1 MEGLFEKQAAIYLTA
16 RPGYPRKWF
25 SKLAALSPHHYLAW
39 DIGIGN
45 VQATIGVAE
54 PYKQVNA
61 GDLSEEQLKHAVP
74 HAQAVVYSEARP
86 RYPSEWFSMLAALTP
101 QHSVAWD
108 VGTGNGQAA
117 ISVAEV
123 YEKVI
128 ATDISDEQLK
138 QAIPHPQ
145 VQYVHTPLEM
155 SDDELVS
162 LIGGE
167 NSVDLITAATAVQ
180 WFDLDR
186 FYPIVKRVLRK
197 PGGIIAVWCYG
208 SVEFSPEIDAI
219 LRRFSD
225 LGKPFQSQSFKI
237 ASQCYK
243 TLPFPFERVGVGC
256 EGKPQELDMHKE
268 MSFQGLLKFLS
279 SLPVVHIAKEQGVDL
294 LPEELLKDFERA
306 WGEPESVRTATYKT
320 YMLAGKRL
328 ISSIDHIIFNN
339 FDDEI
344 ISLIGGE
351 NSVDLVTVAQAVHW
365 FDLPKFYSLVSR
377 LQRKPGGV
385 LAVWCYN
392 DAVVSPAFDSA
403 FKRFHDSTLP
413 FWHPNVQPI
422 FEGYKRLPFPFE
434 SVGLGSEGKPLELDI
449 PKELSFD
456 GFLKMIRS
464 WSAVVTAKEQGV
476 DLLSQSVVQELETV
490 WGGSKLVRS
499 VIYKAF
505 MLAGKVKL

>member
-1 MEGLFEKQAAIYLTA
+1 MEGLFDKHAAIYLTA

-25 SKLAALSPHHYLAW
+25 SKLAARSPHHYLAW
-39 DIGIGN
+39 DIGIGS
-45 VQATIGVAE
+45 VQATIGTLPFPFESVDVGCE
-54 PYKQVNA
+54 DFGSFSPVNTA
-61 GDLSEEQLKHAVP
+61 KRQNVDLSSEE
-74 HAQAVVYSEARP
+74 AVVYSEARP

-138 QAIPHPQ
+138 QAIPHPP
-145 VQYVHTPLEM
+145 T
-155 SDDELVS
+155 
-162 LIGGE
+162 
-167 NSVDLITAATAVQ
+167 VQ

-243 TLPFPFERVGVGC
+243 TLPFPFESVGVGC
-256 EGKPQELDMHKE
+256 EGKPLELDMHKE
-268 MSFQGLLKFLS
+268 MSFHGLLKFLS

-320 YMLAGKRL
+320 YMLAGK
-328 ISSIDHIIFNN
+328 
-339 FDDEI
+339 
-344 ISLIGGE
+344 
-351 NSVDLVTVAQAVHW
+351 
-365 FDLPKFYSLVSR
+365 
-377 LQRKPGGV
+377 
-385 LAVWCYN
+385 
-392 DAVVSPAFDSA
+392 
-403 FKRFHDSTLP
+403 
-413 FWHPNVQPI
+413 
-422 FEGYKRLPFPFE
+422 
-434 SVGLGSEGKPLELDI
+434 
-449 PKELSFD
+449 
-456 GFLKMIRS
+456 
-464 WSAVVTAKEQGV
+464 
-476 DLLSQSVVQELETV
+476 
-490 WGGSKLVRS
+490 
-499 VIYKAF
+499 
-505 MLAGKVKL
+505 VKL

>member
-1 MEGLFEKQAAIYLTA
+1 M
-16 RPGYPRKWF
+16 
-25 SKLAALSPHHYLAW
+25 
-39 DIGIGN
+39 
-45 VQATIGVAE
+45 
-54 PYKQVNA
+54 
-61 GDLSEEQLKHAVP
+61 
-74 HAQAVVYSEARP
+74 AVVYSEARP

-145 VQYVHTPLEM
+145 VKYVHTPLEM

-219 LRRFSD
+219 LRRFFD

-243 TLPFPFERVGVGC
+243 TLPFPFESVGVGC
-256 EGKPQELDMHKE
+256 EGKPLELDMHKE

-294 LPEELLKDFERA
+294 LPGRA
-306 WGEPESVRTATYKT
+306 S
-320 YMLAGKRL
+320 
-328 ISSIDHIIFNN
+328 
-339 FDDEI
+339 
-344 ISLIGGE
+344 
-351 NSVDLVTVAQAVHW
+351 
-365 FDLPKFYSLVSR
+365 
-377 LQRKPGGV
+377 
-385 LAVWCYN
+385 
-392 DAVVSPAFDSA
+392 
-403 FKRFHDSTLP
+403 
-413 FWHPNVQPI
+413 
-422 FEGYKRLPFPFE
+422 
-434 SVGLGSEGKPLELDI
+434 
-449 PKELSFD
+449 
-456 GFLKMIRS
+456 
-464 WSAVVTAKEQGV
+464 
-476 DLLSQSVVQELETV
+476 
-490 WGGSKLVRS
+490 
-499 VIYKAF
+499 
-505 MLAGKVKL
+505 

>member
-1 MEGLFEKQAAIYLTA
+1 MANNNLDNYLFNK
-16 RPGYPRKWF
+16 
-25 SKLAALSPHHYLAW
+25 
-39 DIGIGN
+39 
-45 VQATIGVAE
+45 
-54 PYKQVNA
+54 
-61 GDLSEEQLKHAVP
+61 
-74 HAQAVVYSEARP
+74 QAVVYSEARP

-145 VQYVHTPLEM
+145 VKYVHTPLEM

-219 LRRFSD
+219 LRRFFD

-243 TLPFPFERVGVGC
+243 TLPFPFESVGVGC
-256 EGKPQELDMHKE
+256 EGKPLELDMHKE

-320 YMLAGKRL
+320 YMLAGK
-328 ISSIDHIIFNN
+328 
-339 FDDEI
+339 
-344 ISLIGGE
+344 
-351 NSVDLVTVAQAVHW
+351 
-365 FDLPKFYSLVSR
+365 
-377 LQRKPGGV
+377 
-385 LAVWCYN
+385 
-392 DAVVSPAFDSA
+392 
-403 FKRFHDSTLP
+403 
-413 FWHPNVQPI
+413 
-422 FEGYKRLPFPFE
+422 
-434 SVGLGSEGKPLELDI
+434 
-449 PKELSFD
+449 
-456 GFLKMIRS
+456 
-464 WSAVVTAKEQGV
+464 
-476 DLLSQSVVQELETV
+476 
-490 WGGSKLVRS
+490 
-499 VIYKAF
+499 
-505 MLAGKVKL
+505 VKL

>member
-1 MEGLFEKQAAIYLTA
+1 MDPIKHRPSFTPKSIQFQIFHQNSQDLIWQIIIWIIICSTSRQLFIRRQGQDIQANGSQCWL
-16 RPGYPRKWF
+16 
-25 SKLAALSPHHYLAW
+25 LSP
-39 DIGIGN
+39 
-45 VQATIGVAE
+45 
-54 PYKQVNA
+54 
-61 GDLSEEQLKHAVP
+61 
-74 HAQAVVYSEARP
+74 
-86 RYPSEWFSMLAALTP
+86 P

-145 VQYVHTPLEM
+145 VKYVHTPLEM

-219 LRRFSD
+219 LRRFFD

-243 TLPFPFERVGVGC
+243 TLPFPFESVGVGC
-256 EGKPQELDMHKE
+256 EGKPLELDMHKE

-320 YMLAGKRL
+320 YMLAGK
-328 ISSIDHIIFNN
+328 
-339 FDDEI
+339 
-344 ISLIGGE
+344 
-351 NSVDLVTVAQAVHW
+351 
-365 FDLPKFYSLVSR
+365 
-377 LQRKPGGV
+377 
-385 LAVWCYN
+385 
-392 DAVVSPAFDSA
+392 
-403 FKRFHDSTLP
+403 
-413 FWHPNVQPI
+413 
-422 FEGYKRLPFPFE
+422 
-434 SVGLGSEGKPLELDI
+434 
-449 PKELSFD
+449 
-456 GFLKMIRS
+456 
-464 WSAVVTAKEQGV
+464 
-476 DLLSQSVVQELETV
+476 
-490 WGGSKLVRS
+490 
-499 VIYKAF
+499 
-505 MLAGKVKL
+505 VKL

>member
-1 MEGLFEKQAAIYLTA
+1 MSVMKGIMTLPFPFESVDVGCEDFGSFSPVNTA
-16 RPGYPRKWF
+16 KRQT
-25 SKLAALSPHHYLAW
+25 
-39 DIGIGN
+39 
-45 VQATIGVAE
+45 V
-54 PYKQVNA
+54 
-61 GDLSEEQLKHAVP
+61 DLSSEE
-74 HAQAVVYSEARP
+74 AVVYSEARP

-197 PGGIIAVWCYG
+197 PGGIIA
-208 SVEFSPEIDAI
+208 
-219 LRRFSD
+219 
-225 LGKPFQSQSFKI
+225 SQSFKI

-243 TLPFPFERVGVGC
+243 TLPFPFESVGVGC
-256 EGKPQELDMHKE
+256 EGKPLELDMHKV

-320 YMLAGKRL
+320 YMLAGK
-328 ISSIDHIIFNN
+328 
-339 FDDEI
+339 
-344 ISLIGGE
+344 
-351 NSVDLVTVAQAVHW
+351 
-365 FDLPKFYSLVSR
+365 
-377 LQRKPGGV
+377 
-385 LAVWCYN
+385 
-392 DAVVSPAFDSA
+392 
-403 FKRFHDSTLP
+403 
-413 FWHPNVQPI
+413 
-422 FEGYKRLPFPFE
+422 
-434 SVGLGSEGKPLELDI
+434 
-449 PKELSFD
+449 
-456 GFLKMIRS
+456 
-464 WSAVVTAKEQGV
+464 
-476 DLLSQSVVQELETV
+476 
-490 WGGSKLVRS
+490 
-499 VIYKAF
+499 
-505 MLAGKVKL
+505 VKL